1 MIFRIE
7 NNEYQKLRI
16 WKYQILKSYEKIEL
30 WFLY

>member
-7 NNEYQKLRI
+7 NNEYQKFRI